1 MNGIDQH
8 FKKINIFQST
18 SNILTHLEISAEALF
33 YLKGKE
39 KLLSYVTF
47 TLWMKPCEAIH

>member
-47 TLWMKPCEAIH
+47 T